1 MSELLAGEIIGLSK
15 MIALGMLKGK
25 TYILCAPIYI
35 KFYFKKQFIVV
46 KGRLT
51 FTS

>member
-1 MSELLAGEIIGLSK
+1 

-25 TYILCAPIYI
+25 KYTLCAPIYI
-35 KFYFKKQFIVV
+35 KFYFKNQFIVV

-51 FTS
+51 FAS